1 MSTAEKR
8 FTTLGGDLPSI
19 LVKNFLI
26 LEQLGLVCLVGLYFV
41 GVLFC
46 TLVWV
51 FSPPC
56 SINLAGHV
64 HLFWQVKVSSCKSLW
79 AFNFCKNVI

>member
-1 MSTAEKR
+1 MSTAEKW
-8 FTTLGGDLPSI
+8 FTILGGDLPSI

-51 FSPPC
+51 FFPS
-56 SINLAGHV
+56 
-64 HLFWQVKVSSCKSLW
+64 LFYKSCRTCTSVMASESL
-79 AFNFCKNVI
+79 FL